1 MRLAVIGALTVLGA
15 AFVPPAGG
23 QRMSVAEY
31 QKKSAKDAKKQ
42 EKLRKKAAKQQAKAQ
57 KKTNKAQAKQLKKDR
72 KANEKANRKLH
83 AAAWAIDGSQTF
95 QTIPNIEQ
103 FGVPSVGSERWRLV
117 RTSAIRGVIR
127 QIGESNLP
135 VTRFWLISFPST

>member
-1 MRLAVIGALTVLGA
+1 
-15 AFVPPAGG
+15 
-23 QRMSVAEY
+23 MSVAEY

-83 AAAWAIDGSQTF
+83 AAAWAIEPF
-95 QTIPNIEQ
+95 RI
-103 FGVPSVGSERWRLV
+103 SVSALVDDALVENCDWREMSFNLSEMNR
-117 RTSAIRGVIR
+117 A
-127 QIGESNLP
+127 
-135 VTRFWLISFPST
+135 

>member
-57 KKTNKAQAKQLKKDR
+57 KKTNKAQAKQLKKDP

-83 AAAWAIDGSQTF
+83 PAA
-95 QTIPNIEQ
+95 
-103 FGVPSVGSERWRLV
+103 
-117 RTSAIRGVIR
+117 
-127 QIGESNLP
+127 
-135 VTRFWLISFPST
+135 